1 MSVRGDREVLTEATV
16 HHGGL
21 GLYRVNVSVGPTHT
35 VVYRHGPLCNAQTDL
50 IMKHKISLFKRN
62 PFKTLMSQV
71 GQVIV
76 IDKVVKRKEKNKT
89 FIFRSFIQTPAA
101 ADQRALL
108 DARLVQH
115 GGVTGGHAAVVL
127 PGAMLALTGRGAEQ
141 RLGAGDRVLLRPPAL
156 QPSGRGRSEQSD

>member
-76 IDKVVKRKEKNKT
+76 IDKVVKEKKKEDLYLQKLHPNP
-89 FIFRSFIQTPAA
+89 RSCRPACAPGCTTRPAWRRHWRSRCCCA
-101 ADQRALL
+101 A
-108 DARLVQH
+108 
-115 GGVTGGHAAVVL
+115 GSHAGSY
-127 PGAMLALTGRGAEQ
+127 GAWC
-141 RLGAGDRVLLRPPAL
+141 
-156 QPSGRGRSEQSD
+156 